1 MPDVETPAAEPEAV
15 PAPASGAD
23 EPRLLAYLCNWCSY
37 AGANL
42 AGGSR
47 LKYPATLRVIR
58 VPCSGRVDPLM
69 VFKAFERG
77 LDGLLLGGCH
87 LGDCHYNRGNYAA
100 KGRMGLV
107 SELLRLMGVEPQRF
121 RLEWISA
128 SEGSRFRDVVTEMTA
143 DLEELGPLCLATGPL
158 TVETPKD

>member
-1 MPDVETPAAEPEAV
+1 MPDVDVPDAEIA
-15 PAPASGAD
+15 PAPTLGSD

-47 LKYPATLRVIR
+47 MKYPAAIRVIR

-77 LDGLLLGGCH
+77 LDGVLIGGCH

-100 KGRMGLV
+100 QGRMGLV
-107 SELLRLMGVEPQRF
+107 TELLRLVGIEPERF

-128 SEGSRFRDVVTEMTA
+128 SEGGRFRDVVTEMTGE
-143 DLEELGPLCLATGPL
+143 LQELGPLSLADGPL
-158 TVETPKD
+158 TAETPGD